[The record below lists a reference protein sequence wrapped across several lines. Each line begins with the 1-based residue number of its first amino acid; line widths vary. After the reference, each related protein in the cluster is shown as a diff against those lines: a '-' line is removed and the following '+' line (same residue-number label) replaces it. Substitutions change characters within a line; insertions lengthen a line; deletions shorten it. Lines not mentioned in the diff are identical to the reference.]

1 MIEGKEIKPGTTGAA
16 GDTGEYLAMATGAAS
31 GIGRATALLLA
42 ARGARVIGVDR
53 DAPALEK
60 LIYEVVSGT
69 ILPLAVDVTENDAV
83 TRIIAAVQAS
93 HHPWRRRS

>member
-16 GDTGEYLAMATGAAS
+16 GDTSDTGEYLAVVTGAAS

-83 TRIIAAVQAS
+83 TRISAAVQAS
-93 HHPWRRRS
+93 PHP